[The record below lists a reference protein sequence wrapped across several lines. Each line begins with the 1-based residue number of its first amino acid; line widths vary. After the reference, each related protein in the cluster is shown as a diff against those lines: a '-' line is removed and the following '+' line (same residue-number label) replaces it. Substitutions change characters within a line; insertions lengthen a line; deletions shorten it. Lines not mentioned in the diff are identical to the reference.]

1 MLCITRVAAPLGRV
15 VPFLRGDA
23 SLAPGRIGYALHPTC
38 DWNRSRPMSKSSAAL
53 AQPKIARKRP
63 VDASI
68 KPKGQW
74 HHGDLRSSLIAWGT
88 YILDREGSSGMSM
101 RAAAKLA
108 GVSQGAPAHHF
119 GDRNGLLAAIA
130 AQGFHDMIKLRRA
143 RLEVTDPNDKRAR
156 LRAVMLGYV
165 EFAVTYPARFHVM
178 FGPEIERRT
187 HYPELVDAT
196 EASSQLLRSVVA
208 PFLSSDS
215 KKGLDEDALAFAVWS
230 ATHGLATLAIH
241 HGRGL
246 PATHPTVDQLSEVVV
261 QFCLAA
267 LEHSKTC

>member
-1 MLCITRVAAPLGRV
+1 
-15 VPFLRGDA
+15 
-23 SLAPGRIGYALHPTC
+23 
-38 DWNRSRPMSKSSAAL
+38 MSNSAAL
-53 AQPKIARKRP
+53 RVPFRRAPRRP
-63 VDASI
+63 AKAST

-88 YILDREGSSGMSM
+88 YILDREGTSGMSL

-130 AQGFHDMIKLRRA
+130 AQGFRDMLKLRHA
-143 RLEVTDPNDKRAR
+143 RLESTDPNDRRAR

-165 EFAVTYPARFHVM
+165 EFALTHPARFHLM
-178 FGPEIERRT
+178 LGPEIERRDQ
-187 HYPELVDAT
+187 YPELV
-196 EASSQLLRSVVA
+196 EASAASAQLLRSVVG
-208 PFLSSDS
+208 PFLRSNSRS
-215 KKGLDEDALAFAVWS
+215 VLSEEALAFAVWS

-246 PATHPTVDQLSEVVV
+246 PAKGAHPSVEQFSEIVV

-267 LEHSKTC
+267 LDNTNSSPGSDS